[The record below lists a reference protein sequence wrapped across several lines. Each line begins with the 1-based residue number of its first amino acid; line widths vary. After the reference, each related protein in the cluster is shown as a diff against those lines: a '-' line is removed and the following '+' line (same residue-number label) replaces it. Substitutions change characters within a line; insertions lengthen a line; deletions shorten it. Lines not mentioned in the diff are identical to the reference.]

1 MEEESGTLALN
12 TALLLIFFGLAAIAA
27 TVVLVVGKIAFG
39 KWYSWMVLFAS
50 SIGGGLFGVAILY
63 FGAQFEA
70 TRSDTHLSS
79 LNTMLT
85 MVMLLLLVLMIGL
98 PLVTLRLR
106 HRKKRIKELEE
117 ELQLL
122 RSRTGVN

>member
-1 MEEESGTLALN
+1 MEDDSGTFALN
-12 TALLLIFFGLAAIAA
+12 TALLLIFFGLAAISA

-39 KWYSWMVLFAS
+39 KWYSWLALFGS
-50 SIGGGLFGVAILY
+50 SVAGGLFGVAILY

-85 MVMLLLLVLMIGL
+85 MVMALLLVLMVAV

-106 HRKKRIKELEE
+106 HRKKRIKELEAE
-117 ELQLL
+117 VQRLKNSTIQ
-122 RSRTGVN
+122 